1 MTGPSSSTGT
11 TVARQVLALLAS
23 SGLREGDRIPSER
36 VLAAELHVKRSVLR
50 EALRSLM
57 LLGLLESRPGSGTF
71 VSGADSEWVSK
82 AIEWGLLL
90 GVRNTVDL
98 VEARSQ
104 LEIIVARLAAE
115 RRTAED
121 IEELGEVI
129 EAIAR
134 AGDDRSGLTSL
145 DLAFHLGLARAS
157 HSHVL
162 SHLLESVST
171 LLEVWISRVLA
182 STPAAELHGDMYL
195 EHKQI
200 LDAVAAADP
209 AKAEGLM
216 REAMRKG
223 QRNLAQSLQAAAM
236 HEAEERAD
244 RLLVI
249 RGTRSPERTKGPR
262 VAPVTQSAT
271 GHAQR

>member
-1 MTGPSSSTGT
+1 
-11 TVARQVLALLAS
+11 VARQVLALLAS

-36 VLAAELHVKRSVLR
+36 VLAAELGVKRSVLR

-57 LLGLLESRPGSGTF
+57 LLGLVESRPGSGTF
-71 VSGADSEWVSK
+71 VSGADIEWVSK

-90 GVRNTVDL
+90 GVRNTIDL

-104 LEIIVARLAAE
+104 LEIIGARLAAE
-115 RRTAED
+115 RRTEEDVAEL
-121 IEELGEVI
+121 EEVI

-134 AGDDRSGLTSL
+134 AVDDRAELTSL

-162 SHLLESVST
+162 AHLLESVST
-171 LLEVWISRVLA
+171 LLEVWVSRVIA

-200 LDAVAAADP
+200 LDAV
-209 AKAEGLM
+209 KAGDAREAEDLM

-223 QRNLAQSLQAAAM
+223 QRSLAQTLQAAAM

-244 RLLVI
+244 RLFVV
-249 RGTRSPERTKGPR
+249 RGTRSPAAGRRPVAALAGEGATHAPR
-262 VAPVTQSAT
+262 
-271 GHAQR
+271 

>member
-1 MTGPSSSTGT
+1 MTGPSSPSGT
-11 TVARQVLALLAS
+11 VVARQVLALLAS
-23 SGLREGDRIPSER
+23 SGVREGDRIPSER
-36 VLAAELHVKRSVLR
+36 VFAAELNVKRSVVR

-104 LEIIVARLAAE
+104 LEVITAGLAAE
-115 RRTAED
+115 KRTTAD
-121 IEELGEVI
+121 LAGLHEVV
-129 EAIAR
+129 ESMGR
-134 AGDDRSGLTSL
+134 AGDDVSGLTAL

-157 HSHVL
+157 HNHVL

-200 LDAVAAADP
+200 LEAVAAGDGPTAT
-209 AKAEGLM
+209 ALM
-216 REAMRKG
+216 REAMREG
-223 QRNLAQSLQAAAM
+223 QRKLSQTLQAAAM

-244 RLLVI
+244 RLLVV
-249 RGTRSPERTKGPR
+249 RGPR
-262 VAPVTQSAT
+262 TAERAPVLGEVAAT
-271 GHAQR
+271 ESVGGHAQR